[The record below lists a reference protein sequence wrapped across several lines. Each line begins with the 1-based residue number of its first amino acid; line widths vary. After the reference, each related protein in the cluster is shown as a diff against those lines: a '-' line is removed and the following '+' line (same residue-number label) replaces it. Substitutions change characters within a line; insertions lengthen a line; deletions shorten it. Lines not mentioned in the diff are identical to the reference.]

1 MVMPHDKLAK
11 AVFSQLE
18 HAKAELSSVLPAAV
32 VEKID
37 WSTLVLVSG
46 EFVDPSLAHLNT
58 DLLYTVRLGSRTA
71 CIYVLLEHM
80 STVERMM
87 PFRLL
92 RYMTKI
98 WSRFEQDN
106 PGKPLPLIIPVVL
119 HHSDKGWTAPVR
131 FGELFEVDDVLRS
144 VVSPF
149 VPDFGFVLDDLTKVD
164 DEALRARAVSEL
176 VRLTLLVL
184 QRCRDADD
192 PVGILRPWMDTIVAV
207 LTAPNGVEA
216 LSAVAGYIMEASE
229 GRPEELGA
237 FFRELGPKA
246 EEAYV
251 TAAEK
256 LTAQVRAK
264 ALEQGRA
271 EGRAE
276 GEAKGQATMLL
287 KQLGLRFGPLSDQ
300 VRARVQSA
308 GPDELDRWAEK
319 VLSAATLEELLD
331 A

>member
-1 MVMPHDKLAK
+1 MAMPHDKLAK

-18 HAKAELSSVLPAAV
+18 HARAELCSVLPTSI
-32 VEKID
+32 VEKAD

-46 EFVDPSLAHLNT
+46 EFVDPSLAHLHT
-58 DLLYTVRLGSRTA
+58 DLLYTVNIGSKTA

-80 STVERMM
+80 STVERTM
-87 PFRLL
+87 PLRLL
-92 RYMTKI
+92 QYMTKI
-98 WSRFEQDN
+98 WSRFERDN

-119 HHSDKGWTAPVR
+119 HHSSTGWTAPTQ
-131 FGELFEVDDVLRS
+131 FGDLFDVGELRS
-144 VVSPF
+144 VASQF
-149 VPDFGFVLDDLTKVD
+149 VPDFSFVLDDLTMVD
-164 DEALRARAVSEL
+164 DEALRARAVTEL

-184 QRCRDADD
+184 QRCRDSED
-192 PVGILRPWMDTIVAV
+192 PVTILRPWMSTMVAV
-207 LTAPNGVEA
+207 LTAPKGVEA
-216 LSAVAGYIMEASE
+216 LSAVVGYIMEASE

-256 LTAQVRAK
+256 LTAQARAK

-271 EGRAE
+271 EG
-276 GEAKGQATMLL
+276 EAKGRTEGQAAVLL
-287 KQLGLRFGPLSDQ
+287 KQLGLRFGPLSEQ

-308 GPDELDRWAEK
+308 GPDELDCWAEK
-319 VLSAATLEELLD
+319 VLSASTLEDLFG

>member
-18 HAKAELSSVLPAAV
+18 HAKAELSSVLPAAIV
-32 VEKID
+32 SKID

-46 EFVDPSLAHLNT
+46 EFVDPSLTHLHT
-58 DLLYTVRLGSRTA
+58 DLLYTVRIGSRSA

-80 STVERMM
+80 STVERTMS
-87 PFRLL
+87 FRLL
-92 RYMTKI
+92 RYMTRV

-106 PGKPLPLIIPVVL
+106 PGKPLPVIIPVVL
-119 HHSDKGWTAPVR
+119 HHSDAGWTAPTQ
-131 FGELFEVDDVLRS
+131 FGELFDVGEELRS
-144 VVSPF
+144 VMSPF
-149 VPDFGFVLDDLTKVD
+149 VPDFKFVLDDLSKVD
-164 DEALRARAVSEL
+164 DEALRARAVTEL

-184 QRCRDADD
+184 QRCRDAED
-192 PVGILRPWMDTIVAV
+192 PVSVLRPWMSTMVAV

-237 FFRELGPKA
+237 FFRELGPRA

-264 ALEQGRA
+264 ALVE
-271 EGRAE
+271 
-276 GEAKGQATMLL
+276 GQATLLL
-287 KQLGLRFGPLSDQ
+287 KQIALRFGPLSEQ
-300 VRARVQSA
+300 ARARVLSA
-308 GPDELDRWAEK
+308 EPNELDRWGEK
-319 VLSAATLEELLD
+319 VLSASTLDELFGG
-331 A
+331 